1 MKSIHRY
8 LLVSLILAL
17 SAGSLLITG
26 FTYVHAAEEIDE
38 LYDRNMMEIAATLKS
53 QMDALK
59 LGNTHVKS
67 VIGPSLS
74 MNLKEEQDYLIQIWN
89 QYQEPVYIS
98 HKKMTFP
105 YQDAPGLRM
114 VEINGQRWRT
124 YGMNDAGFTIQISQP
139 EHARKLF
146 VREMAQSLLYPLLG
160 LIPLVGTLIWL
171 AVGRSLRPLN
181 EISQAIMKRSAT
193 SLEPIS
199 EANIPLEVKPL
210 VQELN
215 ELLVRL
221 NASLE
226 AQRRFTADA
235 AHELRT
241 PLTVLQLQLDNL
253 RRTTTE
259 TGRLK
264 HADKLQEGIDRAT
277 NVVRQMLT
285 LARVEPN
292 AAEPAIVPIHLD
304 GLVQEV
310 VAHHAAEAVEKN
322 IDLGVLRIE
331 PVMLHGSAENLRLLI
346 ENLVGNALRYTQA
359 GGKINVS
366 VYRHVS
372 NAVLEVQDNGV
383 GVPEAERERIF
394 ERFYRVLGN
403 DTEGSGL
410 GLSIAKNV
418 VDQHHGIIE
427 VKDGIEGKGLNFIVT
442 LPIE

>member
-1 MKSIHRY
+1 MKSIRRY

-17 SAGSLLITG
+17 SVGSLLITG
-26 FTYVHAAEEIDE
+26 FTYVHVAGEIDE

-59 LGNTHVKS
+59 LGNSPIKNV
-67 VIGPSLS
+67 VGPSLS
-74 MNLKEEQDYLIQIWN
+74 MNLKEEQDYLIQIWD
-89 QYQEPVYIS
+89 QHHDSVYVS
-98 HKKMTFP
+98 HRQMHFP
-105 YQDAPGLRM
+105 YQDTPGLRM
-114 VEINGQRWRT
+114 VEYNNQRWRT
-124 YGMNDAGFTIQISQP
+124 FGSSKGGLTIQISQP

-160 LIPLVGTLIWL
+160 LIPLVGTLIWV

-181 EISQAIMKRSAT
+181 EISHAIMKRSAT

-241 PLTVLQLQLDNL
+241 PLTALQLQLGNL
-253 RRTTTE
+253 RRTTSE
-259 TGRLK
+259 PGRME

-277 NVVRQMLT
+277 NVVRQLLT

-292 AAEPAIVPIHLD
+292 AAEHAIVPVNLD
-304 GLVQEV
+304 IIAQEV
-310 VAHHAAEAVEKN
+310 VMHYAPEAIEKN
-322 IDLGVLRIE
+322 IDLGLQRIE
-331 PVMLHGSAENLRLLI
+331 PVMLYGSAENLRLLI
-346 ENLVGNALRYTQA
+346 ENLVSNALRYTLK
-359 GGKINVS
+359 GGKVNVS
-366 VYRHVS
+366 VYRHVN

-383 GVPEAERERIF
+383 GVPVEERERIF

-403 DTEGSGL
+403 DIEGSGL

-418 VDQHHGIIE
+418 VDQHHGVIE
-427 VKDGIEGKGLNFIVT
+427 ARDGIESKGLNFVVT
-442 LPIE
+442 LPID